1 MSPDEIAALIRL
13 LEEWA
18 KLIRQT
24 HADYNDPASVDRR
37 AILEVWLESTAERL
51 KMAPDLP
58 PLQTFEDMHRGLQ
71 LRLAKYNKEGI

>member
-18 KLIRQT
+18 KLIRQI
-24 HADYNDPASVDRR
+24 HADYNDPKSVDRR
-37 AILEVWLESTAERL
+37 AILEVWLDSTTERL

-58 PLQTFEDMHRGLQ
+58 PVQTFENMHRDLQ
-71 LRLAKYNKEGI
+71 LRLARLAEEGI